1 MASSSTSIK
10 YRNLED
16 VIYENEPGYKASKCV
31 RYKLSQ
37 AHRYTPS
44 MQHTTNLKTLTS
56 TSQSISNFNSTM
68 SQKKLNAYIE
78 DSKSLMTKYL
88 GDITN
93 EMAMSAKQLKIKGKQ
108 PYRKK
113 KQYASGILLTYDKTN
128 FTADTNDESTKKQET
143 TNNNENDKYKVMK
156 TNNAAFITEPK
167 KQTISFALPSI
178 TVNTHTVT
186 NNTNTVTS
194 STNYILETSSSRS
207 PIVNPHQ
214 MRIRTYQP
222 YVDLNW
228 KFKSG
233 LTSSIK
239 SSNAYSPVLMNN
251 IDYQRKIIDEQ
262 VRLLFENILHFKQ
275 SVIYQKN
282 FTEAF
287 TYMTYKCQVSLN
299 KALEEVIGILYIVP
313 QMILSEFFVF
323 VENLSNVK
331 VPHKSKLN
339 NKLITNEENC
349 FHYNNSLL
357 TEIMDFFKGCQEVY
371 VTMCNEIDQMVLKS
385 KKFEN
390 VVCLLEKARYDISNV
405 IMRANNAV
413 IHYNT
418 DLALIEKMRKAQGE
432 EPLFA
437 GEKESLEDK
446 MRNQFIFKK
455 NEERQ
460 RVVRI
465 KNALKNQY
473 EDIEKDISNKYANVH
488 RTSPDDFQSII
499 VSLLFNLI

>member
-1 MASSSTSIK
+1 
-10 YRNLED
+10 
-16 VIYENEPGYKASKCV
+16 
-31 RYKLSQ
+31 
-37 AHRYTPS
+37 
-44 MQHTTNLKTLTS
+44 
-56 TSQSISNFNSTM
+56 
-68 SQKKLNAYIE
+68 
-78 DSKSLMTKYL
+78 
-88 GDITN
+88 
-93 EMAMSAKQLKIKGKQ
+93 
-108 PYRKK
+108 
-113 KQYASGILLTYDKTN
+113 
-128 FTADTNDESTKKQET
+128 
-143 TNNNENDKYKVMK
+143 
-156 TNNAAFITEPK
+156 
-167 KQTISFALPSI
+167 
-178 TVNTHTVT
+178 
-186 NNTNTVTS
+186 
-194 STNYILETSSSRS
+194 
-207 PIVNPHQ
+207 
-214 MRIRTYQP
+214 
-222 YVDLNW
+222 
-228 KFKSG
+228 
-233 LTSSIK
+233 
-239 SSNAYSPVLMNN
+239 
-251 IDYQRKIIDEQ
+251 
-262 VRLLFENILHFKQ
+262 
-275 SVIYQKN
+275 
-282 FTEAF
+282 
-287 TYMTYKCQVSLN
+287 MTYKCQVSLN

-473 EDIEKDISNKYANVH
+473 EDIEKDIKSKNYNLFKEKLH
-488 RTSPDDFQSII
+488 DEDFEEKMQMILEMMMAECTESFEKLPIFDYRDI
-499 VSLLFNLI
+499 LRNILYSGVWTRYEMVKRKRRGE

>member
-1 MASSSTSIK
+1 MASSSIK
-10 YRNLED
+10 YRNLENI
-16 VIYENEPGYKASKCV
+16 IYEKEPGYKASKCV
-31 RYKLSQ
+31 RYKISQ

-44 MQHTTNLKTLTS
+44 MQHSTNLKTLTS
-56 TSQSISNFNSTM
+56 SSQSISNFNST
-68 SQKKLNAYIE
+68 SSKKKTNAHIE
-78 DSKSLMTKYL
+78 DSRSLMTKYL

-93 EMAMSAKQLKIKGKQ
+93 EMAMSAKDLRIRIKQ
-108 PYRKK
+108 PYRSKK
-113 KQYASGILLTYDKTN
+113 HYASGMLLTYDKSN
-128 FTADTNDESTKKQET
+128 FTADTNDESTKKQDT
-143 TNNNENDKYKVMK
+143 SNNVNDKYKVMK
-156 TNNAAFITEPK
+156 TNNEAFITEPK
-167 KQTISFALPSI
+167 NQSISFALPSI
-178 TVNTHTVT
+178 TG
-186 NNTNTVTS
+186 NTNTVTS

-207 PIVNPHQ
+207 PIMDPNH

-275 SVIYQKN
+275 SVVYQKN
-282 FTEAF
+282 FGEAF
-287 TYMTYKCQVSLN
+287 SFMTYKCQVALN
-299 KALEEVIGILYIVP
+299 KALEEIIGILYIVP
-313 QMILSEFFVF
+313 QMILAEFFVF
-323 VENLSNVK
+323 VESLSNIK
-331 VPHKSKLN
+331 IPHKMKLN

-371 VTMCNEIDQMVLKS
+371 TTMCNEIDQMVLKP

-390 VVCLLEKARYDISNV
+390 VICLLEKARFDISNV
-405 IMRANNAV
+405 IMRVNNAIV
-413 IHYNT
+413 HYNT

-432 EPLFA
+432 EPLFVN
-437 GEKESLEDK
+437 EKESLEDK
-446 MRNQFIFKK
+446 MRNQLIFKK

-473 EDIEKDISNKYANVH
+473 EDIEKDMRNKYANIH
-488 RTSPDDFQSII
+488 RTSPDDFKSII
-499 VSLLFNLI
+499 VSSLFVLI